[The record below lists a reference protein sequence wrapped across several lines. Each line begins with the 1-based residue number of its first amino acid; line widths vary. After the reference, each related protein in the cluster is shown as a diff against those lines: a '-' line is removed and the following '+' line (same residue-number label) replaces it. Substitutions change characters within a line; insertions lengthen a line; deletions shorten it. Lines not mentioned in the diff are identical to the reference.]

1 MHSKIIMVNER
12 CYKDRNSFFFGVNA
26 IGKANWNITFAF
38 KYRKINIIKQRY
50 QTNDIDTLHVLSFVN
65 VSKLCKCFLVMTC
78 DRFAKACA
86 HLNIN
91 PQYEFTFM
99 SNCRIFGAGK
109 VSLVPLSLQNC
120 VTLSVIE
127 PPCWVYANHLI
138 FMADLL
144 YSNRYLTELR
154 CVSSI
159 FHMENFFFIW
169 VWTNA
174 IRLPTWVPLCRQG
187 LSMSFQ

>member
-1 MHSKIIMVNER
+1 MTRAWTRSCAACSTNKE
-12 CYKDRNSFFFGVNA
+12 
-26 IGKANWNITFAF
+26 
-38 KYRKINIIKQRY
+38 RY
-50 QTNDIDTLHVLSFVN
+50 QTNDLATLHVLSFVN
-65 VSKLCKCFLVMTC
+65 VSKICKCFLVMTC

-91 PQYEFTFM
+91 SQYELTFM

-109 VSLVPLSLQNC
+109 VSSVPLSLQNC

-127 PPCWVYANHLI
+127 PPCWAYANHLI
-138 FMADLL
+138 FMTDLL

-159 FHMENFFFIW
+159 FHKDNFFFHLGM
-169 VWTNA
+169 NKCHQSSH
-174 IRLPTWVPLCRQG
+174 LSPPL
-187 LSMSFQ
+187 